1 VTPMPLASA
10 VKSLRLLLSRPGVPL
25 LIGLGVFAA
34 YAAGRCSA
42 PGPAKPSRD
51 STGPANTAKLI
62 DSVVLASARRDSA
75 RNATVDSLM
84 TEVGNARQIA
94 RIALLPRPKPV
105 QPVGTAPDS
114 VRWLVGRVDTL
125 EAENDSLRAGWGAT
139 LVTDSLVIDGLR
151 HQFTAQQAETAALR
165 DLLDQAADSLRR
177 AAVVIGRLERQ
188 VATRGCR
195 KLLGVPLPEPG
206 VGFAGIVGVDGKPG
220 YGPAVSLSWRA
231 GCLVR

>member
-1 VTPMPLASA
+1 MRLAA
-10 VKSLRLLLSRPGVPL
+10 VVKIGRSYLSWPVLL
-25 LIGLGVFAA
+25 GLGVFAA
-34 YAAGRCSA
+34 YTAGRCTA

-51 STGPANTAKLI
+51 STALADYGKALDSAAK
-62 DSVVLASARRDSA
+62 VSARRDSA

-84 TEVGNARQIA
+84 TEVGKARQIA
-94 RIALLPRPKPV
+94 RIALLRRLKPT

-114 VRWLVGRVDTL
+114 VRWLVARVDTL

-139 LVTDSLVIDGLR
+139 LATDSVVIDGLR
-151 HQFTAQQAETAALR
+151 HQFAGQQVETAALR

-177 AAVVIGRLERQ
+177 AAVTIGRLERK

-206 VGFAGIVGVDGKPG
+206 VGFAGIVGVDGQLG
-220 YGPAVSLSWRA
+220 YGPALMVSWRVA
-231 GCLVR
+231 CLV

>member
-1 VTPMPLASA
+1 MRGMVAA
-10 VKSLRLLLSRPGVPL
+10 IKSVRSYLSWPILL
-25 LIGLGVFAA
+25 GLGVFAA
-34 YAAGRCSA
+34 YAAGRCTA

-51 STGPANTAKLI
+51 STALADYGKAL
-62 DSVVLASARRDSA
+62 DSAAQVSARRDSA

-84 TEVGNARQIA
+84 TEVGKARQIA

-114 VRWLVGRVDTL
+114 VRWLVAWVDTL

-139 LVTDSLVIDGLR
+139 LATDSVVIDGLR
-151 HQFTAQQAETAALR
+151 HQFAAQQAETAVLR
-165 DLLDQAADSLRR
+165 DLLAGAADSLRR

-188 VATRGCR
+188 VASRGCR

-206 VGFAGIVGVDGKPG
+206 VGFAGIVGVDGQPG
-220 YGPAVSLSWRA
+220 YGPAVTLSWRV
-231 GCLVR
+231 GCLVG